1 MFKKYRDKVFKDN
14 LTMAD
19 QDETVLKPV
28 RFNAVTLGEGLP
40 NFSVFI
46 ESIVL
51 LKKIEV
57 KLSKV

>member
-1 MFKKYRDKVFKDN
+1 
-14 LTMAD
+14 MAD